1 MGIVD
6 EIKLAWIRLDGRN
19 GHEAGRQLLAE
30 LYREKTGKDCPA
42 VLTTSRGKPYFENDR
57 LHFSISHTKKHAF
70 CVLADRP
77 VGIDA
82 EEQDRDIDL
91 RLAEKILSPA
101 EKERYDR
108 AEDQRRALL
117 KLWVLKEAE
126 AKMTG
131 RGLQGYP
138 NQTDFSPEDERVQL
152 IDGCYV
158 AIIEKMDN

>member
-1 MGIVD
+1 MLLKWKAIMPG
-6 EIKLAWIRLDGRN
+6 N
-19 GHEAGRQLLAE
+19 GHEEGRRLLAE
-30 LYREKTGKDCPA
+30 LYQAQTGKALPKILVTD
-42 VLTTSRGKPYFENDR
+42 RGKPYFENDR

-138 NQTDFSPEDERVQL
+138 NKTDFSPEDERIQL